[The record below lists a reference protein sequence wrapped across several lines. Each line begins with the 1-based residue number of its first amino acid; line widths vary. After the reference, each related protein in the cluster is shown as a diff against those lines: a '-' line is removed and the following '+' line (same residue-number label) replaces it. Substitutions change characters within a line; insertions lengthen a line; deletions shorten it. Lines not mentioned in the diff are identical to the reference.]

1 MLGAA
6 RMPRPPRATSR
17 KRRQTGAVLGTFAVL
32 VSARTARAYETEI
45 DASASAQYYT
55 LSSPFGD
62 SPEVRRR
69 RYTSTLGMSL
79 YDLTGDSSPS
89 HPSLSFRSRL
99 RVDADLGQDPKE
111 RDPNSN
117 RYVPGLQ
124 QAPFDLQYAYLEGDR
139 YCDGA
144 VGFRLGRQYV
154 ADVLGWWSF
163 DGAEV
168 TLAAPEYLRLEAYGG
183 FEQRSGVPLLGTSR
197 FEAQGVARG
206 SRDDLRQN
214 QWTGYLEESRL
225 APAVGVALETTDL
238 SWVHARV
245 TYRRVI
251 NRDSVVVSPFLDPNG
266 QLRTYTAD
274 RVSTEK
280 VGASLRLTP
289 VSFGALNGSIVY
301 DFYAS
306 LVSNQALGL
315 DVFPTERL
323 TLGADYERVMP
334 TFDGDSVFNWFA
346 HSAITT
352 FKGRADWAVSRR
364 FDAALSAGSRIFQTL
379 GDPATFASTINQEM
393 VSRAVDPFATLVGRY
408 RHPSGSVS
416 LRGQAETGERG
427 HRVCADLTSN
437 ELWKNGYYDSLVVLS
452 LYDFAD
458 DLRPDR
464 YATSFTY
471 VRGAGL
477 RPNALGA
484 RSRFGIEWEHSMNRL
499 VGQRYRL
506 LATLDLSVFR

>member
-1 MLGAA
+1 MLGSA
-6 RMPRPPRATSR
+6 RMTRPPSATSR

-32 VSARTARAYETEI
+32 ASARAARAYNTEI
-45 DASASAQYYT
+45 DATASAQYYT

-79 YDLTGDSSPS
+79 YDLTGDSSPT
-89 HPSLSFRSRL
+89 HPTLSFRSRL
-99 RVDADLGQDPKE
+99 RLDADLGQDPKE
-111 RDPNSN
+111 RDPNSSTF
-117 RYVPGLQ
+117 VPGLE

-139 YCDGA
+139 YLDGA
-144 VGFRLGRQYV
+144 LGFRIGRQYV

-168 TLAAPEYLRLEAYGG
+168 TLAAPTYLRLEAYAG
-183 FEQRSGVPLLGTSR
+183 FEQRSGLPLLGTSR

-214 QWTGYLEESRL
+214 QWTGYLEESKL
-225 APAVGVALETTDL
+225 APAVGVALETSDL
-238 SWVHARV
+238 GWVHARV

-251 NRDSVVVSPFLDPNG
+251 NRDSVVVSPFLDASG
-266 QLRTYTAD
+266 QLRTYSAE

-280 VGASLRLTP
+280 LGASLRLTP
-289 VSFGALNGSIVY
+289 LSFGSLNGSVVY
-301 DFYAS
+301 DFYAGV
-306 LVSNQALGL
+306 VSNQALGL
-315 DVFPTERL
+315 DVFPTDRL
-323 TLGADYERVMP
+323 TLGADYERLMP

-352 FKGRADWAVSRR
+352 FKGRADWVVSRR
-364 FDAALSAGSRIFQTL
+364 FDAALGFGSRLFETL
-379 GDPATFASTINQEM
+379 GDPATYASTPTQE
-393 VSRAVDPFATLVGRY
+393 VVTRAVDPFGTLGARY

-427 HRVCADLTSN
+427 HRAGADVTSQ
-437 ELWKNGYYDSLVVLS
+437 ELWKNGYYDSLAVLS

-471 VRGAGL
+471 VLGFGL
-477 RPNALGA
+477 RPSALGT
-484 RSRFGIEWEHSMNRL
+484 RSRFGVEWEHSMNRL
-499 VGQRYRL
+499 VGQRYRV